1 MAIVFKTKV
10 SILAVMLKK
19 SSFKCFTVVL
29 NCLTDFFVQNLRSH
43 ACNFLVLLAHDAE
56 F

>member
-29 NCLTDFFVQNLRSH
+29 NCLADFLFKTCVHMH
-43 ACNFLVLLAHDAE
+43 AVF
-56 F
+56 